1 MSVNRAG
8 KAAGERWLRRTLT
21 SAVAAALVLLAGL
34 QPATAATAAAV
45 QAPPAAVKYYVV
57 SSSYQGQPEFLYEI
71 AQRLLGNGNRA
82 TDIFNLNKGRQE
94 PDGNTVSDPTVIRP
108 GWLLQLPNEAKGD
121 GVITG
126 AIPVLHFDPQ
136 GQPVKYY
143 WIRNGYQGKPES
155 LAEIAQRFLG
165 NPNQAQAIFAL
176 NKGRREPA
184 GKTLA
189 DATKIESGWFVQLPD
204 NAQGDG
210 VIAGPLPQLGAGTGQ
225 QPPPSQASVS
235 APPTSA
241 PASVSQSASAP
252 ASAPSSTQPSASSA
266 STKSSSNPLPLIL
279 AIVLPLLLIAGAVW
293 WALRAG
299 LFAKLA
305 AGMRS
310 RRTRR
315 PGPAAPRDE
324 AAAWTIDRVL
334 RTLATACAQHNR
346 PLPGVAAVVV
356 GTDTITLRLARPDEQ
371 PPQGWSAEHQGRSWS
386 ASLRALQ
393 SAPVDDA
400 LPAPYPRLVSTGDT
414 EQGRVLLN
422 LAEAHGMISLEGESR
437 LTKPLVADWIREL
450 AGSPWS
456 RGTAVLRI
464 GFGSAG
470 EELPGVEDAPSIEA
484 AAATLDESDGGVLV
498 LAHAPSGREPER
510 VGALAGAADGR
521 WSVLVLGSPKN
532 ASWRLVADAAGTL
545 DTGLLGEPV
554 RLHGKRPLEHA

>member
-1 MSVNRAG
+1 MSVTVPRRA
-8 KAAGERWLRRTLT
+8 LT
-21 SAVAAALVLLAGL
+21 SVVAAALVLLAGPR
-34 QPATAATAAAV
+34 PATAAAK
-45 QAPPAAVKYYVV
+45 APPPVVKYYAV
-57 SSSYQGQPEFLYEI
+57 SSSYQGQQEFLYEI
-71 AQRLLGNGNRA
+71 AQRFLGNGNRA
-82 TDIFNLNKGRQE
+82 TDIFNLNKGHQE

-108 GWLLQLPNEAKGD
+108 GWLLQLPNEAKGE

-126 AIPVLHFDPQ
+126 TIPALHVDPN
-136 GQPVKYY
+136 GQPEKYY
-143 WIRNGYQGKPES
+143 WIRNGYQGKPEF

-165 NPNQAQAIFAL
+165 NPNQAQAVFAL
-176 NKGRREPA
+176 NKGRQEPG
-184 GKTLA
+184 GKTLT
-189 DATKIESGWFVQLPD
+189 DATKIEPGWFVRLPD

-210 VIAGPLPQLGAGTGQ
+210 LIAGPVPQLGATPGQ
-225 QPPPSQASVS
+225 QPPTSQASDSASAQPPSDSAS
-235 APPTSA
+235 AP
-241 PASVSQSASAP
+241 QSASAP
-252 ASAPSSTQPSASSA
+252 TSAQAPAPAPSA

-279 AIVLPLLLIAGAVW
+279 AIVLPLLILAGAVW

-299 LFAKLA
+299 LFAKLGTA
-305 AGMRS
+305 MRS
-310 RRTRR
+310 RRTRK
-315 PGPAAPRDE
+315 PGPAAPRDD

-334 RTLATACAQHNR
+334 RTLATACAQNSR

-386 ASLRALQ
+386 APLRLLQ

-414 EQGRVLLN
+414 DQGRVLLN
-422 LAEAHGMISLEGESR
+422 LAEAHGMISLEGDSR
-437 LTKPLVADWIREL
+437 LTKPLVADWVREL

-456 RGTAVLRI
+456 RGTTVLRI
-464 GFGSAG
+464 GFGSGG

-510 VGALAGAADGR
+510 ISALAGAADGR

-532 ASWRLVADAAGTL
+532 ASWRLVADPAGTL